1 MRSPDDVRKLIE
13 NASMVQYTLD
23 WAPGNIIDELCDA
36 LSDLLAEREA
46 QARTI
51 PQMMQTFLSGTKVSP
66 FWNAEQRDTAAFCV
80 QSLTEAFIKA
90 GYALPP
96 PPAEIRNARFTS
108 TGPR

>member
-1 MRSPDDVRKLIE
+1 MRSPDDVRKLIDDLKRQANSE
-13 NASMVQYTLD
+13 SHFTSELALLD
-23 WAPGNIIDELCDA
+23 AADA

-51 PQMMQTFLSGTKVSP
+51 PQMMQTFLSGTKMSP

-96 PPAEIRNARFTS
+96 PPAEKEPS
-108 TGPR
+108 L